1 MPLVEFVCYGCGES
15 HYKFEEDLYTNPQTK
30 ERYPGYACDCG
41 SEHYCRMP
49 PKVTIIHRTEI
60 FMLTQLDTVHTIHDL
75 DAELQREAA
84 EEREVKQQNA
94 ARKEL

>member
-1 MPLVEFVCYGCGES
+1 MPLVEFVCNKCTESSYTFDDDLVSGKPTDKCQCGQA
-15 HYKFEEDLYTNPQTK
+15 DWW
-30 ERYPGYACDCG
+30 
-41 SEHYCRMP
+41 RMP
-49 PKVTIIHRTEI
+49 PLVTIIHRTEI

-84 EEREVKQQNA
+84 DDREVKQQNA